1 MSKQSTQMGYGK
13 LNEEQLRILEDVPGS
28 AVELQV
34 KDKVNRHRTHAN
46 RTVNQ
51 IIHER
56 FVSFLLSVFAKAQ
69 SSRAGRRRSEVSAQ
83 ATLY

>member
-34 KDKVNRHRTHAN
+34 KDKVRA
-46 RTVNQ
+46 
-51 IIHER
+51 IP
-56 FVSFLLSVFAKAQ
+56 VFANSLAIFTFFFIF
-69 SSRAGRRRSEVSAQ
+69 SF
-83 ATLY
+83 

>member
-34 KDKVNRHRTHAN
+34 KDKVKIDSNIHAMHFG
-46 RTVNQ
+46 
-51 IIHER
+51 I
-56 FVSFLLSVFAKAQ
+56 
-69 SSRAGRRRSEVSAQ
+69 
-83 ATLY
+83 

>member
-34 KDKVNRHRTHAN
+34 KDKVNCFALKPKN
-46 RTVNQ
+46 EEILNYQWLIV
-51 IIHER
+51 
-56 FVSFLLSVFAKAQ
+56 VCSF
-69 SSRAGRRRSEVSAQ
+69 RSFTFSI
-83 ATLY
+83 

>member
-34 KDKVNRHRTHAN
+34 KDKV
-46 RTVNQ
+46 
-51 IIHER
+51 IIIFIH
-56 FVSFLLSVFAKAQ
+56 
-69 SSRAGRRRSEVSAQ
+69 
-83 ATLY
+83 

>member
-34 KDKVNRHRTHAN
+34 KDKVIGHSKFMR
-46 RTVNQ
+46 
-51 IIHER
+51 IILA
-56 FVSFLLSVFAKAQ
+56 F
-69 SSRAGRRRSEVSAQ
+69 
-83 ATLY
+83 